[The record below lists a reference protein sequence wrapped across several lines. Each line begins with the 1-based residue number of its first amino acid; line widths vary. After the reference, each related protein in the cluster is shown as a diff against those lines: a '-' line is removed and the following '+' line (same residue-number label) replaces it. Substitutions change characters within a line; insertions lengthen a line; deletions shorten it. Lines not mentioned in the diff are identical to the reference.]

1 MTHLVSA
8 WKNTFAVGIQEIDE
22 EHQQLF
28 ECLDAI
34 MLSLNTP
41 QSRTQAAEALDR
53 LDLYTR
59 THFRV
64 EEALMRLFDYPDIDA
79 HKREHAAFID
89 KLTEL
94 RRRFVDEDVSRA
106 IAAFLTNWLVEH
118 IKRADTAYVAYF
130 RERSKLALLS
140 RNA

>member
-1 MTHLVSA
+1 MTHLVSV
-8 WKNTFAVGIQEIDE
+8 WKSAFAVGIQEIDE

-41 QSRTQAAEALDR
+41 ASKAQAAEALDR
-53 LDLYTR
+53 LERYTQ

-79 HKREHAAFID
+79 HKREHAVFVD
-89 KLTEL
+89 KIAEL
-94 RRRFVDEDVSRA
+94 RGRIVDEDVSKA

-140 RNA
+140 RAG

>member
-1 MTHLVSA
+1 MTHLVSV

-28 ECLDAI
+28 ECLDTI

-41 QSRTQAAEALDR
+41 ASKAQAAEALER

-79 HKREHAAFID
+79 HKREHAAFVA
-89 KLTEL
+89 KLAEL
-94 RRRFVDEDVSRA
+94 RARIVDEDVSKA

-140 RNA
+140 KAG

>member
-1 MTHLVSA
+1 MTHLVSV
-8 WKNTFAVGIQEIDE
+8 WKSAFAVGIQEIDE

-28 ECLDAI
+28 ECLDTI

-41 QSRTQAAEALDR
+41 ASRTQAAEALDR
-53 LDLYTR
+53 LERYTQ

-79 HKREHAAFID
+79 HKREHTVFVAKIA
-89 KLTEL
+89 EL
-94 RRRFVDEDVSRA
+94 RGRIVDEDVSKA

-130 RERSKLALLS
+130 RQRSKLALLS
-140 RNA
+140 NAN

>member
-1 MTHLVSA
+1 MTLHVSI
-8 WKNTFAVGIQEIDE
+8 WKNTFAVGIEEIDE

-41 QSRTQAAEALDR
+41 ASKAQAAEALER

-64 EEALMRLFDYPDIDA
+64 EECLMRLFDYPDIDA

-89 KLTEL
+89 KLAEL
-94 RRRFVDEDVSRA
+94 RSRIVDEDVSKA

-140 RNA
+140 KAG